1 MEQREVKTDQ
11 APKAIGPYSQAIVA
25 GDLIFAS
32 GQIPIDPE
40 TGEIVDGPVERQT
53 EQVLKNL
60 GAVLEAAGSDL
71 AHVVKTTVYLDSM
84 DDFAVFNETYAAF
97 FREPYP
103 ARATVEVAKLPKG
116 VLVEIEAVAIPK
128 E

>member
-1 MEQREVKTDQ
+1 MEQKAVLTEK

-25 GDLIFAS
+25 GDLVFAS

-40 TGEIVDGPVERQT
+40 RGETVSGPIEPQT

-71 AHVVKTTVYLDSM
+71 FHVVKTTVFLNSM
-84 DDFAVFNETYAAF
+84 DDFAAFNGMYATF
-97 FREPYP
+97 FKKPYP
-103 ARATVEVAKLPKG
+103 ARATVEVARLPKG
-116 VLVEIEAVAIPK
+116 VLVEIEAIATLK
-128 E
+128 